1 MALGTMECLWTI
13 FDSPINNVKTT
24 TQNKVSKH
32 FLVTLCIVF
41 GLGEL
46 LDSIINSV
54 KVKNVNKIQW
64 HMILYTILQLWVAFG

>member
-1 MALGTMECLWTI
+1 MECLWTI